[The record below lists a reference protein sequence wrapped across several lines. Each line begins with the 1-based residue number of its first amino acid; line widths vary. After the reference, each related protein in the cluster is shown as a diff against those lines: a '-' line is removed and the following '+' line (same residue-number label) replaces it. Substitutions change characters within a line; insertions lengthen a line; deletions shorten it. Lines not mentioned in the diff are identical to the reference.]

1 MQNDNKE
8 ERKEDKNAF
17 LKGISTV
24 VGAVLVNLIVGSIFS
39 LCTLAVYEI
48 SYIKRKNVDSF
59 ITIDHLSFYYPFEVI
74 FQCLSSFIS
83 GIIEK
88 KVGLHLTN
96 LIGFTILGI
105 GYFTMYLSENFYID
119 ILAMILG
126 GIGTGIIY
134 YPSTKNAC
142 LWFMDHNGLVIGIIE
157 TTISLGSFLFALI
170 GENIINYDGIESES
184 DYLYNLQIGEKI
196 KTYLIIQII
205 CIIAV
210 FLVSFLLMFV
220 KEEKKDIISNI
231 NTMNEISL
239 DNKKLEKELISNDN
253 DTNDSNTQKDY
264 KKMFWVACKSRRL
277 IIFAILSI
285 LRALG
290 PAMMFSLYR
299 AIGESE
305 DISTETL
312 QLISSLTFIFECLS
326 GIIVGLLSDYIN
338 LKILLLAINGIGTII
353 LYTYCFTFGHN
364 MAFFW
369 STNLESFFNGCIFPF
384 NDCYL
389 MKVFGTNIYIEI
401 IGYISFLTNL
411 FVVAMSP
418 LSFYIETG
426 LNDNKTAAYWIL
438 FIIFGTLSLISFILS
453 FFINIEPFN
462 YDERIN
468 LNYNKNKE
476 AKTAGETKSDYTE
489 LKNTIST

>member
-1 MQNDNKE
+1 MEKDNKE
-8 ERKEDKNAF
+8 EKKDTKLI

-24 VGAVLVNLIVGSIFS
+24 VGAILVNLIVGSIFS
-39 LCTLAVYEI
+39 LCNLAVYEI
-48 SYIKRKNVDSF
+48 SYIKRKDENSS

-74 FQCLSSFIS
+74 FQCLASFLS

-88 KVGLHLTN
+88 KFGLHITN
-96 LIGFTILGI
+96 LVGFTILGL
-105 GYFTMYLSENFYID
+105 GYFTMYLSESFFID

-126 GIGTGIIY
+126 GVGTGIIY

-142 LWFMDHNGLVIGIIE
+142 LWFMNHNGIVIGIIE

-170 GENIINYDGIESES
+170 GENIINYDGIESEE
-184 DYLYNLQIGEKI
+184 DFLYSFEIGKKI

-205 CIIAV
+205 CIVSV
-210 FLVSFLLMFV
+210 FIISFFLMFV
-220 KEEKKDIISNI
+220 KEEKKDIINSI
-231 NTMNEISL
+231 NNMSEISL
-239 DNKKLEKELISNDN
+239 DNNNLEKDLTSKDN
-253 DTNDSNTQKDY
+253 NTNDSNDKQDY

-290 PAMMFSLYR
+290 PSMMFALFR
-299 AIGESE
+299 AIGETE
-305 DISTETL
+305 NISTETL

-338 LKILLLAINGIGTII
+338 LKLLLLIINGIGTFI
-353 LYTYCFTFGHN
+353 LYIYCFTFGHN

-369 STNLESFFNGCIFPF
+369 STNLESFFNGCIYPF

-418 LSFYIETG
+418 VSYYIETG
-426 LNDNKTAAYWIL
+426 LETNKTAAYWIL
-438 FIIFGTLSLISFILS
+438 FLILGTLSLISFILS
-453 FFINIEPFN
+453 FFINVEPFN
-462 YDERIN
+462 YNERMGLIDNIN
-468 LNYNKNKE
+468 ETNE
-476 AKTAGETKSDYTE
+476 TPTAQSDYTE
-489 LKNTIST
+489 LKEATSN